1 MCSPVHAIKQTRY
14 RVIDHGLPQPPV
26 LVPAEHERA
35 HDPRVVEAH
44 AVKLSRDK
52 VALKDRVGAPA
63 RGAGRDSVE
72 EPEDLKGGAAESR
85 VARRVSRE
93 GRRRA
98 VLYLVSLRRQVFETA
113 RMNLGGAV
121 VQQCCALSS
130 ELLFPL
136 SFPVLTFARSKPR
149 WSSATL
155 WAGTPSGACFGAC
168 RSQAC
173 FVFFCSSSSS
183 LCECDKTNRQ
193 VRHCCLRAFGKQKQQ
208 LFSNSLAPLPAAPPR
223 KK

>member
-63 RGAGRDSVE
+63 RGAGRDSVK
-72 EPEDLKGGAAESR
+72 EPEDLKGRAAESR

-113 RMNLGGAV
+113 RMNLEGLLSNNAV
-121 VQQCCALSS
+121 LSLPNCS
-130 ELLFPL
+130 FRSLFLYSLLHARNHVGRRRPFGQEPRQGRVAAHAGHRPV
-136 SFPVLTFARSKPR
+136 SFFFVRR
-149 WSSATL
+149 HRRRVSAT
-155 WAGTPSGACFGAC
+155 
-168 RSQAC
+168 
-173 FVFFCSSSSS
+173 
-183 LCECDKTNRQ
+183 
-193 VRHCCLRAFGKQKQQ
+193 KQKD
-208 LFSNSLAPLPAAPPR
+208 
-223 KK
+223 K